1 MLQQP
6 VDETSALQRLPPA
19 GSGHPAPRR
28 VFPSKGLRRSEER
41 CEVPSGRR
49 PAEPLRHGNR
59 SLGLACVDAGE
70 TGGREPARDNPPDA
84 LAAVPRS
91 RSLFEDR
98 QSHSGTAIG
107 VWAWPVLTLARP
119 AAGSRPETIRRTR
132 SLPFQ
137 GAGASSIR
145 GSSWKAA
152 SIIAAHEPRSG
163 PFLPWQAAM

>member
-19 GSGHPAPRR
+19 GSGPPAPRR

-91 RSLFEDR
+91 RSLFDPRIVLE
-98 QSHSGTAIG
+98 SGLDHRRPRAALRA
-107 VWAWPVLTLARP
+107 VFAVASRDVKLLLRP
-119 AAGSRPETIRRTR
+119 A
-132 SLPFQ
+132 
-137 GAGASSIR
+137 
-145 GSSWKAA
+145 
-152 SIIAAHEPRSG
+152 
-163 PFLPWQAAM
+163 